1 MISHFPSGRLV
12 IQPIMQLH
20 QSDSIELRII
30 KSIFLHNYAQQHQTN
45 TFMLQKLSIPAAQLI
60 QKMWKQINSDF
71 VVLYDKFIDIQKNE
85 LQMVFDL
92 VVTSQSQLRPHTSLN
107 ASDEELIML
116 QQRKFDYNAFSLFV
130 ERNCNKLR
138 PNQITLDSI
147 PMDLVKVNLAGQN
160 IQKENVVF
168 DVFLYLCDR
177 VNGGKVQ
184 SPANEIQRRLNQ
196 SRSPLESNSRLR
208 STRPTLQSLRE
219 NELEQNS
226 NEEKQ
231 DDVQM
236 SALEPQNNTCIH
248 ILEQLTHENHINP
261 NEILNE
267 NQIKES
273 NKLHQINELNEIRE
287 KKEIKEQERND
298 DKINIDQSQ
307 EPNNQDLVSDQKP
320 DSATETLKEQ
330 NSSHDQITNTQT
342 KDEENEEN
350 ENESENKIKEN
361 EDQKNE

>member
-45 TFMLQKLSIPAAQLI
+45 TFLHQKLSIPAAQLI

-92 VVTSQSQLRPHTSLN
+92 VVTSQSQLSPHTSLN
-107 ASDEELIML
+107 ASEEELQLL
-116 QQRKFDYNAFSLFV
+116 QQRKFDYNVFSLFV
-130 ERNCNKLR
+130 ERNCKQLR

-160 IQKENVVF
+160 IQKENVVY

-208 STRPTLQSLRE
+208 STSPTLQCLQRE
-219 NELEQNS
+219 QIGLQMQNS
-226 NEEKQ
+226 HDE
-231 DDVQM
+231 DVLM

-248 ILEQLTHENHINP
+248 ILEQLTHEKHINP
-261 NEILNE
+261 NE
-267 NQIKES
+267 NQIKEQ
-273 NKLHQINELNEIRE
+273 NQIRE
-287 KKEIKEQERND
+287 KNEIKEPDQKEIKEQERND
-298 DKINIDQSQ
+298 EKINIDQSQ
-307 EPNNQDLVSDQKP
+307 EQNNQDLVSDQKP
-320 DSATETLKEQ
+320 NSIIEAQ
-330 NSSHDQITNTQT
+330 NSSNDQTDQITITQT
-342 KDEENEEN
+342 KDEEKDEK
-350 ENESENKIKEN
+350 ENESENKTKEKEDIY